1 LSYNYAVSDG
11 ALEMCMN
18 PVSIREAKAKFSA
31 LVEAARNGE
40 TTIVTNQS
48 RPVAVFAPFKGEE
61 GQEERPGRSDLPT
74 FEEALLSLPHNL
86 DF

>member
-1 LSYNYAVSDG
+1 MAFLSYNYAVSDR

-40 TTIVTNQS
+40 TITVTNQS
-48 RPVAVFAPFKGEE
+48 RPVAVIAPFKG
-61 GQEERPGRSDLPT
+61 RRARRSAPVVRTSPL
-74 FEEALLSLPHNL
+74 
-86 DF
+86 